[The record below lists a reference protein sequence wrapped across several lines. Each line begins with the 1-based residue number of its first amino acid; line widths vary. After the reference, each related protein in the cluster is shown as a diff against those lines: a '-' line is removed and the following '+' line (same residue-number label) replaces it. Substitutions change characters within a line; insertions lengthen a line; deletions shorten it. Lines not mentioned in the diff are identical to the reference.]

1 MLLSN
6 LRQRLARDE
15 GGFTLIE
22 LLVVLIIIAVLL
34 AIAIPSYL
42 GFKDRAEKRASQSN
56 VRAAIPAVEAYFSDP
71 VAEGGGGSSY
81 ANVTLTKLKTID
93 AAIKLDTTMTGS
105 ASTYCVQHTVG
116 KYTAHKAG
124 PEAEIVVGAAGT
136 PCTAAP

>member
-42 GFKDRAEKRASQSN
+42 QFRDRAEKRSAAAN
-56 VRAAIPAVEAYFSDP
+56 VRSAVPAAEAY
-71 VAEGGGGSSY
+71 
-81 ANVTLTKLKTID
+81 
-93 AAIKLDTTMTGS
+93 
-105 ASTYCVQHTVG
+105 
-116 KYTAHKAG
+116 
-124 PEAEIVVGAAGT
+124 T
-136 PCTAAP
+136 PTRARTRA

>member
-42 GFKDRAEKRASQSN
+42 KFRERAEERAAQSN
-56 VRAAIPAVEAYFSDP
+56 VRAAIPAVEGFYSEKNTYASID
-71 VAEGGGGSSY
+71 VAAVKAWDQGLKVTKVVATDGGKGFC
-81 ANVTLTKLKTID
+81 VE
-93 AAIKLDTTMTGS
+93 
-105 ASTYCVQHTVG
+105 STHNG
-116 KYTAHKAG
+116 KADGKALHHYAG
-124 PEAEIVVGAAGT
+124 PSNGEVASGACPA
-136 PCTAAP
+136 